1 MREKNNSDQPYELLG
16 NELKKLRDRRHE
28 SLIEVSG
35 AVEIEGDE
43 LANFE
48 NGIFRP
54 SEDILALLISYFNVR
69 ESESNK
75 LWKLA
80 GYEYSTNELNP
91 DGDDM
96 QLQSQPVIIL
106 PMDARVVYT
115 DQVHVVIN
123 NYGVVINFMQGGSN
137 NIQPLAVSR
146 VGMSKDHA
154 YSLLEVLKNTLEESS
169 KPKEIKQLPNNTSSS
184 KKPLNKKK
192 KEKEA

>member
-1 MREKNNSDQPYELLG
+1 MRDKNNLDQPYELLG
-16 NELKKLRDRRHE
+16 IELKKLRDRRHE
-28 SLIEVSG
+28 TIIEVSG
-35 AVEIEGDE
+35 AVEIDGEE
-43 LANFE
+43 LTKFE
-48 NGIFRP
+48 SGLVRP
-54 SEDILALLISYFNVR
+54 SEDILALLISYFGIK

-75 LWKLA
+75 LWSLA
-80 GYEYSTNELNP
+80 GYDYGTNELNTN
-91 DGDDM
+91 GDEM
-96 QLQSQPVIIL
+96 QLQSQPVILL

-137 NIQPLAVSR
+137 NTQPLAVSR

-169 KPKEIKQLPNNTSSS
+169 KPKEIKQLPSTTKP